1 MISIIALTIG
11 ISILSFLT
19 AKNLLYRVFNL
30 NNPLNF
36 DRLKTEVNL
45 LSSEERIQIK
55 SGLAGMVAM
64 FFLAWGSR
72 WILLAIGLGGAGGM
86 LIGKFIGK
94 VLIEGKL
101 NAKRREINLFYK
113 VVDLFKMSGLS
124 TYYSLSLAKPTAP
137 SLKKAVSSCLGL
149 WPEGPE
155 VAFESLRKEIGLP
168 EADILATMLLAAEKA
183 GTKNLDGIIRA
194 EAQNLERLREARI
207 RKKVSDTP
215 IYYVIYRMLPMMAV
229 FGLILGT
236 FLLKINHGAQGIGLK
251 FF

>member
-1 MISIIALTIG
+1 MTSIIAVTA
-11 ISILSFLT
+11 SILIISFL
-19 AKNLLYRVFNL
+19 AARKLLYLVFSL
-30 NNPLNF
+30 NNPLSL
-36 DRLKTEVNL
+36 DRLKAEFNSLT
-45 LSSEERIQIK
+45 SEERIQIK

-64 FFLAWGSR
+64 FFLAMGSK
-72 WILLAIGLGGAGGM
+72 WIILAMGLGGATGM

-94 VLIEGKL
+94 ILIEGKL

-124 TYYSLSLAKPTAP
+124 TYYSLSLAKPAAP

-155 VAFESLRKEIGLP
+155 VAFESLRREIALP

-194 EAQNLERLREARI
+194 EVQNLERLREARI
-207 RKKVSDTP
+207 RKKISDTP